1 MNTII
6 NILLFILILGVLV
19 FVHELGHFLTA
30 KKSGVFIHEFSIG
43 MGPIV
48 KQITGKDGI
57 KYSIRA
63 LPIGGFV
70 QMAGEIYEDDDTN
83 KIPKN
88 EFMCNKKWWQ
98 RLIILCAGVFNNFL
112 LAIIT
117 LFFIALIWG
126 ATSLKS
132 VIYDVVPNMPFAK
145 AGIVAGDEITSING
159 KKVKTWDRA
168 QLLLLFKEK
177 DNTYEIG
184 IKHKDGSKD
193 TYNITPSEEY
203 EVFIDPNKDGIYNV
217 AVSIDVD
224 KTGNGEVDTKVY
236 AIEKEKDS
244 NIYVDNLGNEYI
256 DENKDWIYTIDNDE
270 IVKEKEEKSEDSFEI
285 DVDADDDGEKD
296 TTIKAVY
303 DEDGNIIQKDAQKIR
318 AFGILMKSEEESG
331 NRFINAIKFAFQK
344 FISVVDQMCLTLKGL
359 FTGKVSI
366 NQLSGPV
373 GIYTVVGE
381 TRKAGIASVLFLMA
395 YLSINLGVMNI
406 LPIPALDGGHV
417 LFLLIEMITKK
428 KVNAKV
434 EAITTTIFFVLL
446 LLLMIYIT
454 IHDVFTLIL

>member
-88 EFMCNKKWWQ
+88 KFMCNKKWWQ

-224 KTGNGEVDTKVY
+224 KTGNGEADTKVY